1 MNPATKAPFRISK
14 NEFIAL
20 IAAIW
25 ALNALAIDI
34 MLPAL
39 PYMGEALKIVHE
51 NDRQLVITA
60 YFLGFGVAQLLFGPI
75 CDRFGRRSPLMF
87 GLVLYV
93 LATVLAIFATSFE
106 MLLAL
111 RAIQGIGAAATRISS
126 QSAIRD
132 RFEGRDMAEVMSLA
146 FMVFMIMP
154 IIAPGAGQIILLTG
168 PWQFIFLFMAVVA
181 TGIGIW
187 CYLRME
193 ESLSPENRRPLT
205 FDVITKG
212 FYIVFSDRQSLFYA
226 IASTFVLGSL
236 FGFINTAQQIYV
248 EIYGLGALF
257 PVAFAG
263 VAALMS
269 LASFLNSKAVG
280 RFGMRRLSHGAL
292 LMFIALAGIWLVLAY
307 SDHLPFIAFFSL
319 LASIMFMFGWCG
331 SNMNSLSMEPLGAVA
346 GTASSVFGF
355 LQTAGGAVIGAVV
368 GRSFNGTVTPV
379 ATGFFCL
386 GIIALV
392 CVLIAEKGRLF
403 GVGKQYADAPP
414 PADMH

>member
-14 NEFIAL
+14 NEFIGL

-39 PYMGEALKIVHE
+39 PYMGEALRIAHE

-60 YFLGFGVAQLLFGPI
+60 YFLGFGIAQLFFGPV

-93 LATVLAIFATSFE
+93 AATIMAIFATSFE
-106 MLLAL
+106 MLLVL
-111 RAIQGIGAAATRISS
+111 RSVQGIGAAATRISS

-168 PWQFIFLFMAVVA
+168 PWQYIFLFMAVVA
-181 TGIGIW
+181 TAIGAW
-187 CYLRME
+187 CFFRME
-193 ESLSPENRRPLT
+193 ESLAPANRRPLT
-205 FDVITKG
+205 FDVITRG

-248 EIYGLGALF
+248 DIYGLGALF

-269 LASFLNSKAVG
+269 LSSFLNSRAVG

-292 LMFIALAGIWLVLAY
+292 LMFIVLSGIWLALSY
-307 SDHLPFIAFFSL
+307 SGHLPFAAFFVMF
-319 LASIMFMFGWCG
+319 ASIMFMFGWCG

-355 LQTAGGAVIGAVV
+355 LQTFGGAVIGALV

-403 GVGKQYADAPP
+403 GVGKQYADSPP
-414 PADMH
+414 SGDMH